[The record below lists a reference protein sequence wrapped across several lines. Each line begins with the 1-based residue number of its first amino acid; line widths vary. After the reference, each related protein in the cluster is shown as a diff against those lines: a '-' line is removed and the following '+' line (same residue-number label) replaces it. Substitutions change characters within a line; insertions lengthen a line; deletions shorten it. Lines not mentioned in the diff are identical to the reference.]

1 MSSPAVVDLR
11 QGVQMLTRTLDEIDR
26 TAAGVAV
33 AVAAAC
39 GLGDA
44 GQAGQVPDH
53 AVKAQIHPRFDEL
66 GADAHKGL
74 AVAEPPGDL
83 GQNVVPVLLAEIGGE
98 TEQGTARRHQ
108 GRQGVKEPVYRAF
121 GVENHQDNPLDHIY
135 YKLLSHGHI
144 RCG

>member
-1 MSSPAVVDLR
+1 
-11 QGVQMLTRTLDEIDR
+11 MLTRTLDEIDR

-98 TEQGTARRHQ
+98 AEQGAVRRHQ